1 MEKIRKMRNKEEE
14 SFEEYQ
20 KIKSSVKKKNKN
32 KSRRTAFDVVE
43 DYKELNLLGC
53 VSRGFNI

>member
-20 KIKSSVKKKNKN
+20 KIKSSIKKKNKN
-32 KSRRTAFDVVE
+32 KSRRPVFDLIE
-43 DYKELNLLGC
+43 D
-53 VSRGFNI
+53 

>member
-1 MEKIRKMRNKEEE
+1 MEKVRKMRNKEEE

-32 KSRRTAFDVVE
+32 KSRRPTFDLVE
-43 DYKELNLLGC
+43 D
-53 VSRGFNI
+53 

>member
-1 MEKIRKMRNKEEE
+1 MEKVRKMRNKEEE

-32 KSRRTAFDVVE
+32 KSRRPTFDLIE
-43 DYKELNLLGC
+43 D
-53 VSRGFNI
+53 

>member
-14 SFEEYQ
+14 SFDEYQ

-32 KSRRTAFDVVE
+32 KNKSRRPAFDLVE
-43 DYKELNLLGC
+43 D
-53 VSRGFNI
+53 

>member
-32 KSRRTAFDVVE
+32 KSRRPVVDLIE
-43 DYKELNLLGC
+43 D
-53 VSRGFNI
+53 